1 MTQYA
6 ARYRAARAFAGL
18 SQDELADRLGV
29 DAQTVKR
36 REAGTKEPKKAELIA
51 VAAIC
56 GVPLEFM
63 ESGWGRPTADELG
76 RLVAQQNTLLGEQT
90 GVLNEIRA
98 AVTEQRQAK
107 TETEEA
113 TARLLAAA
121 ETARLALRPATQSQE
136 AAPDTRAT

>member
-6 ARYRAARAFAGL
+6 ARYRAARGFAGL
-18 SQDELADRLGV
+18 TQEALAHELGV
-29 DAQTVKR
+29 EVQTIKR
-36 REAGTKEPKKAELIA
+36 RESGEKEPKKAELIA

-63 ESGWGRPTADELG
+63 EHGWGRATPDELG

-98 AVTEQRQAK
+98 AVSEQRQAK

-136 AAPDTRAT
+136 AAPGTRAT